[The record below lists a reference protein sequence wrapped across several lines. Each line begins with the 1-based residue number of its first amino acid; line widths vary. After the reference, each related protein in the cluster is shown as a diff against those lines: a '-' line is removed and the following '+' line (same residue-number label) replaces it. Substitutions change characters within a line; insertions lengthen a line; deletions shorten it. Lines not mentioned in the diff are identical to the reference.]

1 MGLAR
6 YLFLGGI
13 WLRQKIGSPVHDLPF
28 SIRRRGF
35 AGLMMGFFFVILY
48 PVFRPPGTSLAAMV
62 FGFYLLS
69 GFLYDWFIVAGWL
82 PDRLIPILKRYL
94 KGVTSYLPLIL
105 RLILTFWV
113 VFQIVPNLIIDPTE
127 WLVWVEA
134 GVGVC
139 LILGI
144 AGRITA
150 IIALVILGLQQV
162 SGPLDIFAA
171 WLIILYSNLLF
182 LGTGSYSLF
191 PIENRLIYHRIG
203 DPG

>member
-1 MGLAR
+1 MKYYALD
-6 YLFLGGI
+6 Y
-13 WLRQKIGSPVHDLPF
+13 
-28 SIRRRGF
+28 
-35 AGLMMGFFFVILY
+35 
-48 PVFRPPGTSLAAMV
+48 
-62 FGFYLLS
+62 GFYLLS

-94 KGVTSYLPLIL
+94 KVVTSYLPLIL

-127 WLVWVEA
+127 GLVWVEA
-134 GVGVC
+134 GVGLC

-171 WLIILYSNLLF
+171 WMIILYSNLLF